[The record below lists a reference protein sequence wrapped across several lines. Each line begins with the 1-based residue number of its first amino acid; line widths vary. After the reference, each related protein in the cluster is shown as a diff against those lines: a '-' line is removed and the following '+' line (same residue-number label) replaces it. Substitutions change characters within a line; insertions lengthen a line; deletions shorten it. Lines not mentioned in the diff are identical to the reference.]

1 MVHIIQGVHV
11 SMRSV
16 SANGVTQVW
25 KVFELGVL
33 LLVL

>member
-1 MVHIIQGVHV
+1 MVHIIQG
-11 SMRSV
+11 V